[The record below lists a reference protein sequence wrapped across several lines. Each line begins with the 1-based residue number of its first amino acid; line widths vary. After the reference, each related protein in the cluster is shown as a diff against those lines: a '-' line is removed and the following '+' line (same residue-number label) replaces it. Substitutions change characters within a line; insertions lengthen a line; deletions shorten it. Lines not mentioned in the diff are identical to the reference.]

1 MNFSLL
7 NYPTTTYSMPTYT
20 FTLNFRCYISKKKEE
35 TTKNNKNPMKSV
47 VCNVLLKKFL
57 SDTVIS

>member
-20 FTLNFRCYISKKKEE
+20 FTLNFRCYISKNERRNN
-35 TTKNNKNPMKSV
+35 KNNKKPMKSV

>member
-7 NYPTTTYSMPTYT
+7 NYPTTTYSTPTYT

-35 TTKNNKNPMKSV
+35 T
-47 VCNVLLKKFL
+47 KKQQKPYE
-57 SDTVIS
+57 ISSM